1 MDRIFAITA
10 HAKRHAR
17 DDRGSAIVIA
27 LVATV
32 MLTSLGLG
40 VLLLSNT
47 EGSIASNYRA
57 GNETL
62 YAADA
67 AVERVVQDLLLVP
80 RWNDILTGT
89 VQSSFVDSSTTPTL
103 PSNVPINLTSMT
115 AEIQAQS
122 DATSPWAANN
132 PVWRLFAYGPMNDL
146 LGNAAIIQSQSYL
159 AVWIADDPAD
169 GDNNPAADSNGV
181 LTLLAQAIGHSGTI
195 RAVEVTVAKTDV
207 TEIERGQIAQR
218 GQEELNQRARKAAV
232 QLPGKSLTAS
242 DMNVQTGG
250 MVLR

>member
-1 MDRIFAITA
+1 MSYTSPTL
-10 HAKRHAR
+10 AR
-17 DDRGSAIVIA
+17 RGADDRGSAIVIA

-32 MLTSLGLG
+32 LLSSLGIG

-47 EGSIASNYRA
+47 EGAIASNYRA

-80 RWNDILTGT
+80 RWNDILTGS
-89 VQSSFVDSSTTPTL
+89 VQSSFVDASLTPTL
-103 PSNVPINLTSMT
+103 PSNVPINLTAMT

-122 DATSPWAANN
+122 DATSPWGPNN
-132 PVWRLFAYGPMNDL
+132 PVWRLFAYGPMKDL
-146 LGNAAIIQSQSYL
+146 LSNAAIIENSSYL

-169 GDNNPAADSNGV
+169 GDNNPAADTNGV
-181 LTLLAQAIGHSGTI
+181 LTLLAQAIGIHGTI
-195 RAVEVTVAKTDV
+195 RAVEVTVAKTDT

-232 QLPGKSLTAS
+232 QLPGKALTAS
-242 DMNVQTGG
+242 DMNVQTGQ

>member
-1 MDRIFAITA
+1 MSHTSPTL
-10 HAKRHAR
+10 AR
-17 DDRGSAIVIA
+17 RGADDRGSAIVIA

-32 MLTSLGLG
+32 LLSSLGIG

-47 EGSIASNYRA
+47 EGAIASNYRA

-80 RWNDILTGT
+80 RWNDILTGS
-89 VQSSFVDSSTTPTL
+89 VQSSFVDASLTPTL
-103 PSNVPINLTSMT
+103 PSNVPINLTAMT

-122 DATSPWAANN
+122 DATSPWGPNN
-132 PVWRLFAYGPMNDL
+132 PVWRLFAYGAMKDL
-146 LGNAAIIQSQSYL
+146 LSNAAIIENSSYL

-169 GDNNPAADSNGV
+169 GDNNPSADSNGV
-181 LTLLAQAIGHSGTI
+181 LTLLAQAIGIHGTI
-195 RAVEVTVAKTDV
+195 RAVEVTVAKTDT

-232 QLPGKSLTAS
+232 QLPGKALTAS
-242 DMNVQTGG
+242 DMNVQTGQ

>member
-1 MDRIFAITA
+1 MNRISAITA
-10 HAKRHAR
+10 NAKRVAR

-32 MLTSLGLG
+32 MLTTLGLG
-40 VLLLSNT
+40 VLLLSST

-80 RWNDILTGT
+80 RWNDILTGS
-89 VQSSFVDSSTTPTL
+89 VQSSFVDSTTTPTT
-103 PSNVPINLTSMT
+103 PTKAPINLTSMT
-115 AEIQAQS
+115 AELQAQS
-122 DATSPWAANN
+122 DATAPWAANN

-146 LGNAAIIQSQSYL
+146 LGNASLIQSPSYL

-169 GDNNPAADSNGV
+169 GDNNPSAETNGV
-181 LTLLAQAIGHSGTI
+181 LTLLAQAIGVGGTI